1 MSDKIKIQ
9 SIDNF
14 FIFTEIREG
23 FYESFD
29 ENFRQQD
36 LVEWVRE
43 LYETEWF
50 ENNYDFKSKIKF
62 EDINFCWMY
71 DVMSTDVMYN
81 I

>member
-50 ENNYDFKSKIKF
+50 EENYDFKSKIKF

>member
-14 FIFTEIREG
+14 FIFSEIREG

-36 LVEWVRE
+36 LVEWVKE

-50 ENNYDFKSKIKF
+50 EDNYDFKSKIKF